1 MLPLLKG
8 VVLHLV
14 QDPVDG
20 KFRVDGRG
28 FDGRSDL
35 AHNEVIVV
43 NFNAAVQQHIL
54 KSIGHFELFGQV
66 LVLLIALGDEE
77 QALYIHIITTV
88 QKSLAQLVDAGV
100 GRPVLVVDLI
110 AQAVNFIVRLGAA
123 CGGVDSCHGCSSL
136 V

>member
-1 MLPLLKG
+1 M
-8 VVLHLV
+8 
-14 QDPVDG
+14 
-20 KFRVDGRG
+20 
-28 FDGRSDL
+28 
-35 AHNEVIVV
+35 
-43 NFNAAVQQHIL
+43 
-54 KSIGHFELFGQV
+54 
-66 LVLLIALGDEE
+66 LVLLIALGDEA

-110 AQAVNFIVRLGAA
+110 AQAVNFIVRLRAA

>member
-1 MLPLLKG
+1 M
-8 VVLHLV
+8 
-14 QDPVDG
+14 
-20 KFRVDGRG
+20 
-28 FDGRSDL
+28 
-35 AHNEVIVV
+35 
-43 NFNAAVQQHIL
+43 QQHIL
-54 KSIGHFELFGQV
+54 KGIGHFELFGQV
-66 LVLLIALGDEE
+66 LVPLIALGDEA
-77 QALYIHIITTV
+77 QALCIHIITTV

>member
-20 KFRVDGRG
+20 KLRVDGRR

-54 KSIGHFELFGQV
+54 KGIGHFELFGQV
-66 LVLLIALGDEE
+66 LVPLIALGDEA